1 MFDSIRAIAA
11 AATVAGIAAT
21 AADAQTTLRWGHYLG
36 DSAYVQAEKDFAAA
50 VEERTEGR
58 VKIEITYAGGLGAG
72 NELLTLA
79 GRGAIDMAS
88 IVPGYYADQ
97 LLYWRAYQIPFV
109 FNSPRQAIEVAAA
122 SAQKF
127 PAFGEEL
134 SKFGVKY
141 LFHQPLGAYYLT
153 GPDENCDSVDALKGK
168 KLRSF
173 GADIPKAME
182 AIGAVP
188 VSVGVGDVYEALQRG
203 SLDYSFLN
211 RGNVLAYKLY
221 EVGKYSCGPVMNIA
235 GHLIVISE
243 RAFNGL
249 SEEDQKIMMEE
260 ATKAGQAYID
270 NIEKLEDDA
279 EAGIVAAGGVVKVFP
294 EAELD
299 KWKSIAP
306 DGLQAWVDDMD
317 KRGMGDS
324 AKEIAA
330 YWREET
336 SK

>member
-1 MFDSIRAIAA
+1 MFHSFKAIAV
-11 AATVAGIAAT
+11 AATMAGIAAT
-21 AADAQTTLRWGHYLG
+21 GADAQTTLRWGHYLG
-36 DSAYVQAEKDFAAA
+36 DSPYVQAEKDFAAA
-50 VEERTEGR
+50 VEARTEGR

-109 FNSPRQAIEVAAA
+109 FNSPRQAIEIAA
-122 SAQKF
+122 SSAAKF

-153 GPDENCDSVDALKGK
+153 GPGEMCDSVDALKDK

-249 SEEDQKIMMEE
+249 SEADQAIMMEE
-260 ATKAGQAYID
+260 AVKAGEAYIA
-270 NIEKLEDDA
+270 NIEKLEGDA
-279 EAGIVAAGGVVKVFP
+279 EAGITAAGGVVKEFP
-294 EAELD
+294 AAELA
-299 KWKSIAP
+299 KWKATAP
-306 DGLQAWVDDMD
+306 DLLQNWVDDMSG
-317 KRGMGDS
+317 RGMGDQ
-324 AKEIAA
+324 ANEIAA
-330 YWREET
+330 YWREQIG
-336 SK
+336 K

>member
-1 MFDSIRAIAA
+1 MFDCIRAIAA
-11 AATVAGIAAT
+11 AATVAGLAAT

-36 DSAYVQAEKDFAAA
+36 DSPYVQAEKDFAAA

-109 FNSPRQAIEVAAA
+109 FSSPRQAIEVATSTAE
-122 SAQKF
+122 KF

-153 GPDENCDSVDALKGK
+153 GPDENCDTVDALKGK

-249 SEEDQKIMMEE
+249 SEGDQKIMMEE

-279 EAGIVAAGGVVKVFP
+279 GVAIEAAGGVVKEFP

-299 KWKSIAP
+299 KWKGIAP

-317 KRGMGDS
+317 TRGMGDM
-324 AKEIAA
+324 AKEVAA